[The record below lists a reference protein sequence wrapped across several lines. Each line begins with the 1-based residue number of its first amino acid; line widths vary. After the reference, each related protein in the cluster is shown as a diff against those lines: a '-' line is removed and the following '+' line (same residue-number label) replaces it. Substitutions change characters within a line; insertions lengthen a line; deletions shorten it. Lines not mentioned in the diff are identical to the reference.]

1 MFGEV
6 RCCFQNLFIDSLW
19 KQLHISTVNNP
30 GHVSQPPPDKLLLI
44 TFLLSLFLR
53 LGLEVEWQAG
63 DEEQHGVEGD
73 EAGEEEVHGVPE
85 PDSVPHPLN
94 QDTQGA

>member
-1 MFGEV
+1 M
-6 RCCFQNLFIDSLW
+6 
-19 KQLHISTVNNP
+19 
-30 GHVSQPPPDKLLLI
+30 SQPPLDKLIRI
-44 TFLLSLFLR
+44 TLLLSLFLG

-63 DEEQHGVEGD
+63 DEEEHGVQGD
-73 EAGEEEVHGVPE
+73 QAGEEEVHGVPE